1 MTWSQYQRKAER
13 NSWGGINTIEVR
25 EFLKKELS
33 VVKSRA
39 RVAVVIA
46 FHNGSRW
53 IERALESVV
62 TQTYSPSEIIV
73 VDDGSNESE
82 LDFLSSLSE
91 KYKFKFIRQANSG
104 QSAARNNGVADAS
117 SPLICLLD
125 QDDYF
130 LPRHIE
136 ILLKN
141 FDLEDPQFG
150 FSYGD
155 LWRSNESGEIVSHTC
170 VNVDVNHPLL
180 DIKVMLR
187 NNMNILPSATLINR
201 EAFLAVGG
209 FDPEL
214 RGYEDDDLFLRFFLS
229 GYRNTFTPEAVTVWT
244 INRSSTSF
252 SESMSRS
259 RFIYFNK
266 LLKAFPA
273 GSIHGTKVFGDLL
286 APRFGFHLADDVIAS
301 AFRRD
306 EYFQVRLER
315 LKFFRKLLKLSN
327 EVASGTRRKFFLT
340 SAPLVVMN
348 SATLRLFLLFV
359 LRAGI
364 LLGTFRI
371 PLLSKFVRKYS
382 SNKEILGK

>member
-1 MTWSQYQRKAER
+1 
-13 NSWGGINTIEVR
+13 
-25 EFLKKELS
+25 
-33 VVKSRA
+33 VKSKA
-39 RVAVVIA
+39 TVAVVIP

-53 IERALESVV
+53 IEKALGSVIS
-62 TQTYSPSEIIV
+62 QTYSPSEIIV
-73 VDDGSNESE
+73 VDDGSNTYEF
-82 LDFLSSLSE
+82 DFLSSLVE
-91 KYKFKFIRQANSG
+91 KYKFRIIRQENSG
-104 QSAARNNGVADAS
+104 QSAARNNGISNAS

-136 ILLKN
+136 ILLHI

-155 LWRSNESGEIVSHTC
+155 LWRSNEAGEIVSHTC
-170 VNVDVNHPLL
+170 VNVDVQHPLV

-187 NNMNILPSATLINR
+187 NNMNILPSATLISR

-214 RGYEDDDLFLRFFLS
+214 RGYEDDDLFLRFFLL

-244 INRSSTSF
+244 INKSSTSF

-259 RFIYFNK
+259 RFIYFKK
-266 LLKAFPA
+266 LLKAFPV

-306 EYFQVRLER
+306 ENFDVRLER
-315 LKFFRKLLKLSN
+315 LKFFRELLRSSS
-327 EVASGTRRKFFLT
+327 EVASGTRRKFLLT
-340 SAPLVVMN
+340 STPLVVMN
-348 SATLRLFLLFV
+348 SATVRLFLLFV
-359 LRAGI
+359 LKAGM
-364 LLGTFRI
+364 LLGTFGV

>member
-1 MTWSQYQRKAER
+1 MSGKGVT
-13 NSWGGINTIEVR
+13 
-25 EFLKKELS
+25 
-33 VVKSRA
+33 
-39 RVAVVIA
+39 VVIP
-46 FHNGSRW
+46 FHNGSKW
-53 IERALESVV
+53 IERSLNSALN
-62 TQTYSPSEIIV
+62 QTVSPDEVII
-73 VDDGSNESE
+73 VDDGSNRSESE
-82 LDFLSSLSE
+82 FLSALLQ
-91 KYKFKFIRQANSG
+91 KYKFRIIRQENSG
-104 QSAARNNGVADAS
+104 QSSARNNGIANAS

-136 ILLKN
+136 ILLNN
-141 FDLEDPQFG
+141 FDLEDHQFG

-170 VNVDVNHPLL
+170 VNVDAKHPLL

-229 GYRNTFTPEAVTVWT
+229 GYRNVFTPEAVTVWT
-244 INRSSTSF
+244 INKSSTSF

-301 AFRRD
+301 AFRREENFD
-306 EYFQVRLER
+306 VRLER
-315 LKFFRKLLKLSN
+315 LKFFRGLLRSSD
-327 EVASGTRRKFFLT
+327 EVASGTRRKFLLT
-340 SAPLVVMN
+340 STPLVVMN
-348 SATLRLFLLFV
+348 SVTLRLFLLFI

>member
-1 MTWSQYQRKAER
+1 MAGTRALSK
-13 NSWGGINTIEVR
+13 NTTI
-25 EFLKKELS
+25 S
-33 VVKSRA
+33 
-39 RVAVVIA
+39 VVIA

-53 IERALESVV
+53 IERALESAWS
-62 TQTYSPSEIIV
+62 QTHNPSEVIV
-73 VDDGSNESE
+73 VDDGSDKSESA
-82 LDFLSSLSE
+82 FLRSLS
-91 KYKFKFIRQANSG
+91 KKFQFTVLEQTNSG
-104 QSAARNNGVADAS
+104 QSAARNNGVANAAS
-117 SPLICLLD
+117 QLVCLLD

-136 ILLKN
+136 ILLEN
-141 FDLEDPQFG
+141 FDLEDPSFG

-170 VNVDVNHPLL
+170 VNVDVQHPLM

-187 NNMNILPSATLINR
+187 NNMNILPSATLIRR

-229 GYRNTFTPEAVTVWT
+229 GYRNKFTSEAVTVWT
-244 INRSSTSF
+244 INKSSTSF

-266 LLKAFPA
+266 LMETFPA

-306 EYFQVRLER
+306 DHFEARLER
-315 LKFFRKLLKLSN
+315 LTFFRNLLRSSD
-327 EVASGTRRKFFLT
+327 EVSSGVKRRFLYT
-340 SAPLVVMN
+340 SAPLVWFD
-348 SATLRLFLLFV
+348 SKTLRIFLLV
-359 LRAGI
+359 ILRAGMM
-364 LLGTFRI
+364 LGTFGI

-382 SNKEILGK
+382 SNKEILRK

>member
-1 MTWSQYQRKAER
+1 MTGMSD
-13 NSWGGINTIEVR
+13 
-25 EFLKKELS
+25 LS
-33 VVKSRA
+33 KNITVS
-39 RVAVVIA
+39 VVIA

-53 IERALESVV
+53 IERAIESALS
-62 TQTYSPSEIIV
+62 QTHKPSEVIV
-73 VDDGSNESE
+73 VDDGSDKSES
-82 LDFLSSLSE
+82 DFLRSLSVRFD
-91 KYKFKFIRQANSG
+91 FKVLEQANAG
-104 QSAARNNGVADAS
+104 QSVARNNGVANAAS
-117 SPLICLLD
+117 QLVCLLD

-136 ILLKN
+136 ILLEN
-141 FDLEDPQFG
+141 FDVEDPRFG

-170 VNVDVNHPLL
+170 VNVDVQHPLM

-187 NNMNILPSATLINR
+187 NNMNVLPSATLIRR
-201 EAFLAVGG
+201 EAFLDVGG

-229 GYRNTFTPEAVTVWT
+229 GYRNKFTSEAVTVWT
-244 INRSSTSF
+244 INKSSTSF

-266 LLKAFPA
+266 LMKAFPA
-273 GSIHGTKVFGDLL
+273 GSLHATKVFGDLL

-306 EYFQVRLER
+306 DYFEARLER
-315 LKFFRKLLKLSN
+315 LKIYRKLFRSSD
-327 EVASGTRRKFFLT
+327 EVSLGTKRKFLLT
-340 SAPLVVMN
+340 SAPLVWFD
-348 SATLRLFLLFV
+348 SKTLRIFLLV
-359 LRAGI
+359 ILRAGMI
-364 LLGTFRI
+364 LGTFGI

>member
-1 MTWSQYQRKAER
+1 M
-13 NSWGGINTIEVR
+13 N
-25 EFLKKELS
+25 KKQIT
-33 VVKSRA
+33 
-39 RVAVVIA
+39 VVIP
-46 FHNGSRW
+46 FHNGSKW
-53 IERALESVV
+53 IERSLNSALN
-62 TQTYSPSEIIV
+62 QTVSAGEVIV
-73 VDDGSNESE
+73 VDDGSNKSES
-82 LDFLSSLSE
+82 DFLSSLLD
-91 KYKFKFIRQANSG
+91 KFKFRIIRQENLG
-104 QSAARNNGVADAS
+104 QSAARNNGIAHAS

-136 ILLKN
+136 VLLNN

-155 LWRSNESGEIVSHTC
+155 LWRSNETGEIVSHTC
-170 VNVDVNHPLL
+170 VNVDVQHPLL

-187 NNMNILPSATLINR
+187 NNMNILPSATLISR

-214 RGYEDDDLFLRFFLS
+214 RGYEDDDLFMRFFLA
-229 GYRNTFTPEAVTVWT
+229 GYKNRFTPEAVTVWT
-244 INRSSTSF
+244 INKSSTSF

-266 LLKAFPA
+266 LMKTFPA
-273 GSIHGTKVFGDLL
+273 GSLYGTKVFGDLL

-301 AFRRD
+301 AFRQD
-306 EYFQVRLER
+306 DHFQTRLER
-315 LKFFRKLLKLSN
+315 LKLFRGRLKSSN
-327 EVASGTRRKFFLT
+327 EVASGFRRKFLLT
-340 SAPLVVMN
+340 SLPLVALD
-348 SATLRLFLLFV
+348 SKTLRLFLLLV
-359 LRAGI
+359 LRSGM
-364 LLGTFRI
+364 LLGTFGI

>member
-1 MTWSQYQRKAER
+1 M
-13 NSWGGINTIEVR
+13 N
-25 EFLKKELS
+25 KKQ
-33 VVKSRA
+33 VT
-39 RVAVVIA
+39 VVIP
-46 FHNGSRW
+46 FHNGSKW
-53 IERALESVV
+53 IERSLESALN
-62 TQTYSPSEIIV
+62 QTFSAGEVIV
-73 VDDGSNESE
+73 VDDGSNKSES
-82 LDFLSSLSE
+82 DFLSSLLE
-91 KYKFKFIRQANSG
+91 KYKFRVIRQENAG
-104 QSAARNNGVADAS
+104 QSAARNNGVANAGF
-117 SPLICLLD
+117 PLICLLD

-130 LPRHIE
+130 LPKHIE
-136 ILLKN
+136 TLLNN

-170 VNVDVNHPLL
+170 VNVDVQHPLV

-187 NNMNILPSATLINR
+187 NNMNILPSATLISR

-244 INRSSTSF
+244 INKSSTSF

-259 RFIYFNK
+259 RFIYFKK

-273 GSIHGTKVFGDLL
+273 GSLHGTKVFGDLL

-301 AFRRD
+301 AFRQD
-306 EYFQVRLER
+306 QNFDVRLER
-315 LKFFRKLLKLSN
+315 LKFFRGLLKSSN
-327 EVASGTRRKFFLT
+327 EVASGTRRKFLLT
-340 SAPLVVMN
+340 STPLVVMN
-348 SATLRLFLLFV
+348 SNALRLFLLFV
-359 LRAGI
+359 LRAGMF
-364 LLGTFRI
+364 LGTFGV

>member
-1 MTWSQYQRKAER
+1 VNKNQVT
-13 NSWGGINTIEVR
+13 
-25 EFLKKELS
+25 
-33 VVKSRA
+33 
-39 RVAVVIA
+39 VVIP
-46 FHNGSRW
+46 FHDGSKW
-53 IERALESVV
+53 IERSLKSALN
-62 TQTYSPSEIIV
+62 QTVSAGEVIV
-73 VDDGSNESE
+73 VDDGSNKSES
-82 LDFLSSLSE
+82 DFLSSLLD
-91 KYKFKFIRQANSG
+91 KFKFKIIRQENSG
-104 QSAARNNGVADAS
+104 QSAARNNGIANAS

-136 ILLKN
+136 ILLNN
-141 FDLEDPQFG
+141 FDLGDPQFG

-155 LWRSNESGEIVSHTC
+155 LWRSTESGEIVAHTC
-170 VNVDVNHPLL
+170 VNMDVQHPLL

-214 RGYEDDDLFLRFFLS
+214 RGYEDDDLFLRFFVA
-229 GYRNTFTPEAVTVWT
+229 GYRNRFISEAVTVWT

-266 LLKAFPA
+266 LMKSFPV
-273 GSIHGTKVFGDLL
+273 GSVNGTKVFGDLL

-301 AFRRD
+301 AFKRD
-306 EYFQVRLER
+306 EHFGLRLER
-315 LKFFRKLLKLSN
+315 LKFFRNLLKSSH
-327 EVASGTRRKFFLT
+327 EVSSRFRRRFLLT
-340 SAPLVVMN
+340 SAPLVVLN
-348 SATLRLFLLFV
+348 SRALRLFLLLI
-359 LRAGI
+359 LRSGM
-364 LLGTFRI
+364 LLGTFGV

-382 SNKEILGK
+382 SSKEILGK

>member
-1 MTWSQYQRKAER
+1 MAGMRALSK
-13 NSWGGINTIEVR
+13 NTTI
-25 EFLKKELS
+25 S
-33 VVKSRA
+33 
-39 RVAVVIA
+39 VVIA

-53 IERALESVV
+53 IERALESAWS
-62 TQTYSPSEIIV
+62 QTYSPSEVIV
-73 VDDGSNESE
+73 VDDGSDKSES
-82 LDFLSSLSE
+82 DFLRSLSG
-91 KYKFKFIRQANSG
+91 KFEFTVLEQTNSG
-104 QSAARNNGVADAS
+104 QSAARNNGVANAAS
-117 SPLICLLD
+117 QLVCLLD

-136 ILLKN
+136 ILLEN
-141 FDLEDPQFG
+141 FDLEDPSFG

-170 VNVDVNHPLL
+170 VNVDVQHPLM

-187 NNMNILPSATLINR
+187 NNMNILPSATLIGR

-229 GYRNTFTPEAVTVWT
+229 GYRNKFTSEAVTVWT
-244 INRSSTSF
+244 INKSSTSF

-266 LLKAFPA
+266 LMETFPV

-301 AFRRD
+301 AFRKD
-306 EYFQVRLER
+306 EHFRARLER
-315 LKFFRKLLKLSN
+315 LNLSN
-327 EVASGTRRKFFLT
+327 PKF
-340 SAPLVVMN
+340 
-348 SATLRLFLLFV
+348 TLRNHLLQGV
-359 LRAGI
+359 IDRCEGGDVGA
-364 LLGTFRI
+364 
-371 PLLSKFVRKYS
+371 VD
-382 SNKEILGK
+382 EILQLVIDPFGEDSKYAGYNGMVPKDMRNLKCSCSSLDFTHQMYS

>member
-1 MTWSQYQRKAER
+1 V
-13 NSWGGINTIEVR
+13 I
-25 EFLKKELS
+25 KKQ
-33 VVKSRA
+33 VT
-39 RVAVVIA
+39 VVIP
-46 FHNGSRW
+46 FHNGSKW
-53 IERALESVV
+53 IERSLESALN
-62 TQTYSPSEIIV
+62 QTVPADEIIV
-73 VDDGSNESE
+73 VDDGSEQTES
-82 LDFLSSLSE
+82 DFLESLSGN
-91 KYKFKFIRQANSG
+91 FKFTVIRQDNSG
-104 QSAARNNGVADAS
+104 QSVARNNGIAHAS

-136 ILLKN
+136 ILLNN
-141 FDLEDPQFG
+141 FDLGDPQFG

-155 LWRSNESGEIVSHTC
+155 LWRSNESGEILSHTC
-170 VNVDVNHPLL
+170 VNRDIQHPLL

-229 GYRNTFTPEAVTVWT
+229 GYRNRFTSEAVTVWT
-244 INRSSTSF
+244 INKSSTSF

-266 LLKAFPA
+266 LLKAFPV
-273 GSIHGTKVFGDLL
+273 GSLHGTKVFGDLL

-306 EYFQVRLER
+306 QYFANRLER
-315 LKFFRKLLKLSN
+315 LKFFRRLIKSSD
-327 EVASGTRRKFFLT
+327 EVTSGVRRKFLLT
-340 SAPLVVMN
+340 STPLVLMN
-348 SATLRLFLLFV
+348 AVTLRVFLLLV
-359 LRAGI
+359 LRAGMI
-364 LLGTFRI
+364 LGTFGI

-382 SNKEILGK
+382 SDKEVLGK